1 MHLTTCVREARCY
14 RLGQILK
21 DAHRLVQSA
30 MGGDGREE
38 HQADGMEGAG
48 TPKHEWEL
56 GPESS
61 RSWVWRTL
69 TEACPSV
76 QRLSCPS
83 LPTSPLP
90 RGPSTLICLFIL
102 KTHFAFLESSCS
114 PSTLQFKFSCC
125 FFPHSLESSY
135 FMSPLYKWII
145 VTMVM
150 MMVMVVMMTVM
161 MLTMMLTMKGYF
173 VSPLPEDGTSV
184 NICSWSERHP
194 LRKEQRD
201 VDTSWGVAAIP
212 KA

>member
-1 MHLTTCVREARCY
+1 MHLTTCVREARWY
-14 RLGQILK
+14 GLGQILK
-21 DAHRLVQSA
+21 DAHTLVQSA
-30 MGGDGREE
+30 MGGDGRGG

-61 RSWVWRTL
+61 RSWVWQTL
-69 TEACPSV
+69 TEVCPSV

-83 LPTSPLP
+83 LPIPPLP
-90 RGPSTLICLFIL
+90 QAPGTLIWLFIL
-102 KTHFAFLESSCS
+102 KTHFAFQESSCC

-135 FMSPLYKWII
+135 FVSPLYKWII
-145 VTMVM
+145 M
-150 MMVMVVMMTVM
+150 MMVMM
-161 MLTMMLTMKGYF
+161 TMMLAMMLAMKGYF

-194 LRKEQRD
+194 LRKGLRD
-201 VDTSWGVAAIP
+201 GDTSWGVAAIP

>member
-1 MHLTTCVREARCY
+1 MLQARAD
-14 RLGQILK
+14 LK
-21 DAHRLVQSA
+21 DAHTLVQSA

-69 TEACPSV
+69 TDACPSV

-83 LPTSPLP
+83 LPTPPLP
-90 RGPSTLICLFIL
+90 RGPGTLICLFIL
-102 KTHFAFLESSCS
+102 KTPFAFRESSCC

-125 FFPHSLESSY
+125 FSPHSLESSY

-145 VTMVM
+145 M
-150 MMVMVVMMTVM
+150 MMVMVVMMTM
-161 MLTMMLTMKGYF
+161 MGMLTMKGYF